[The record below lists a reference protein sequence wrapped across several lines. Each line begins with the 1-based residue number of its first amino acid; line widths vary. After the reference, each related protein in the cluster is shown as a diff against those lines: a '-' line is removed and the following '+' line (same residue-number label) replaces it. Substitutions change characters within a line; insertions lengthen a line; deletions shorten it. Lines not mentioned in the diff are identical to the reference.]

1 MTKTLGFLIVAAA
14 GFIAG
19 LALKDDL
26 MLPEKATTSAIHH
39 QLTPAELTVLMIDKD
54 FHQLGLDK
62 QLPEAWMNI
71 KTVEYKMG
79 SFLAKSLLG
88 ELRPHFPQ
96 KQDGN
101 GHLEVEVLD
110 LPDESNPGF
119 ILQVSLFDLK
129 SKNKI
134 FEVGRSYT
142 MADLNKPTPKAETAK
157 SENRKADREN

>member
-26 MLPEKATTSAIHH
+26 IIPEKPIEAHR
-39 QLTPAELTVLMIDKD
+39 QQTPAEQTVLMIDRD
-54 FHQLGLDK
+54 FHQLGIDK
-62 QLPEAWMNI
+62 QLPEAWLGI

-88 ELRPHFPQ
+88 DLRPHFPQ
-96 KQDGN
+96 NKEGN

-110 LPDESNPGF
+110 LPDETNPGF

-142 MADLNKPTPKAETAK
+142 MNDLNKPSVKTEKKTEAAEKPTQSAQ
-157 SENRKADREN
+157 